1 MIEKLVAELKLDTA
15 IIAELVLGFLFW
27 LLLLGLL
34 PKDNLN
40 FNVTGSM
47 VLWAVIA
54 LPYWAARRYVKA
66 RLGN

>member
-1 MIEKLVAELKLDTA
+1 MKEWLVAELKLDVA

-34 PKDNLN
+34 PRDTVN
-40 FNVTGSM
+40 FNVLGSL

-54 LPYWAARRYVKA
+54 GPYWLARRYVRA
-66 RLGN
+66 HLNN

>member
-1 MIEKLVAELKLDTA
+1 MIEKLVAELKLDVA

-34 PKDNLN
+34 PKDDLN
-40 FNVTGSM
+40 FNVTGSL
-47 VLWAVIA
+47 VLWAAIA
-54 LPYWAARRYVKA
+54 APYWLARRYVKA

>member
-1 MIEKLVAELKLDTA
+1 MIEKLIAEAKLDLA
-15 IIAELVLGFLFW
+15 IIAELALGFLFW

-34 PKDNLN
+34 PKDNVN
-40 FNVTGSM
+40 FNVTGSL

-54 LPYWAARRYVKA
+54 GPYWAARRYVKA

>member
-1 MIEKLVAELKLDTA
+1 MAGKLIAELKLDVA

-34 PKDNLN
+34 PHDTLN
-40 FNVTGSM
+40 FNVLGSL

-54 LPYWAARRYVKA
+54 GPYWFARRYVRA
-66 RLGN
+66 HLN